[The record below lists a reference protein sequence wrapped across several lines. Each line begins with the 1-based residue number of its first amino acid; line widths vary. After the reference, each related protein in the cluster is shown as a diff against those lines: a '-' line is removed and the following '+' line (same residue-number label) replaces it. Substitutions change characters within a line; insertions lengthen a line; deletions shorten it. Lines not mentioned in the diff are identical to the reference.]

1 MPALNLIIAD
11 DHHLVRSGLC
21 KLIAQ
26 HPDLQVVAECR
37 TGRETLTAL
46 DAHPCNLLLLDL
58 SLPDMSGL
66 DVLKSAR
73 IRHPTLSVLVVSGY
87 PERQFGIN
95 VLRAGA
101 KGFIGKGV
109 DEEELLRAI
118 RIVARGGRYVGSELA
133 DLLVSGMHTH
143 SDQPTHS
150 MLSARE
156 FQIFCRLAEGRTV
169 SGIAA
174 KLSLS
179 VKTVSTYRTRLL
191 EKMGM
196 KTNADITTYAVR
208 NSIVQ

>member
-26 HPDLQVVAECR
+26 HSDLHVAAECG
-37 TGRETLTAL
+37 TGREALTAL
-46 DAHPCNLLLLDL
+46 DAHPCH
-58 SLPDMSGL
+58 
-66 DVLKSAR
+66 VL
-73 IRHPTLSVLVVSGY
+73 
-87 PERQFGIN
+87 
-95 VLRAGA
+95 
-101 KGFIGKGV
+101 IGKGV
-109 DEEELLRAI
+109 DEAELLRAI
-118 RIVARGGRYVGSELA
+118 RVVAHGGRYVGPELA
-133 DLLVSGMHTH
+133 DLLVNGMDAD
-143 SDQPTHS
+143 SDQPTHNL
-150 MLSARE
+150 LSARE

-169 SGIAA
+169 GNIAV

-179 VKTVSTYRTRLL
+179 VKTVSTYRARLL